1 MALQDVV
8 KNVVLESSQAKE
20 AGQDGWWRKLEAVL
34 AAAGSVSEDLND
46 ANSDEVDAGRAL
58 LFDVKDLFA
67 NVVPNLLRSHGEHPT
82 VHSSAGS

>member
-1 MALQDVV
+1 M

-67 NVVPNLLRSHGEHPT
+67 NVVPNLLRSHGETLAAP
-82 VHSSAGS
+82 